1 MKYFFSLD
9 NPPVEKVDMIL
20 AISSTATLGEQDFT
34 KTKDVI
40 ESILNEYGRERIHY
54 GVVLFGREPQ
64 VAVRLD
70 RYYET
75 DDQLMARLNSF
86 DRDTGSADLAKVRL
100 HKSWRTYHTTSVTN
114 KPSIATTNHI

>member
-1 MKYFFSLD
+1 M
-9 NPPVEKVDMIL
+9 VL
-20 AISSTATLGEQDFT
+20 AISSTATLGEQNFM

-64 VAVRLD
+64 VAVRLGGN
-70 RYYET
+70 YVT

-100 HKSWRTYHTTSVTN
+100 CKS
-114 KPSIATTNHI
+114 

>member
-1 MKYFFSLD
+1 
-9 NPPVEKVDMIL
+9 MIL
-20 AISSTATLGEQDFT
+20 AISSTATVGEQNFK

-54 GVVLFGREPQ
+54 GVVLFGREPL
-64 VAVRLD
+64 VAVRLGD
-70 RYYET
+70 NYVT

-100 HKSWRTYHTTSVTN
+100 RKS
-114 KPSIATTNHI
+114 

>member
-1 MKYFFSLD
+1 MVL
-9 NPPVEKVDMIL
+9 V
-20 AISSTATLGEQDFT
+20 ISSTATVGEQNFK

-54 GVVLFGREPQ
+54 GVVLFGREPL
-64 VAVRLD
+64 VAVRLGD
-70 RYYET
+70 NYVT

-100 HKSWRTYHTTSVTN
+100 RKS
-114 KPSIATTNHI
+114 